1 MDHLSSNQITLYLQ
15 CGLKYKYQYVENR
28 PKPFRPS
35 ALAFG
40 SALHSALDWLHKQRM
55 NGKQVSTDMVY
66 RIFDADWYT
75 QKIDANIRFKGE
87 EQEMELA
94 VLGKEFLALYLK
106 EPQKKIAGA
115 EVHFNV
121 PLIDPATGESLEMNL
136 EGFLDLVEADG
147 TIVEFKTS
155 ATTLS
160 SSDLDGRLQ
169 FTAYSYAYEH
179 LNRKPPKGIKVVNF
193 VKAKKPRIAVAE
205 TKRTKADHVGFILVA
220 KEVLKAIKAGVFPPS
235 PSYWCKECEYAAI
248 CPLWQRGKERSSK
261 EVAAVNAMVPVSA
274 SH

>member
-1 MDHLSSNQITLYLQ
+1 MAMDHLSSSQITLYLQ

-55 NGKQVSTDMVY
+55 NGNGVPLEMLYK
-66 RIFDADWYT
+66 IFDADWYS
-75 QKIDANIRFKGE
+75 QKIDANIRFKE
-87 EQEMELA
+87 NEQEMELA
-94 VLGKEFLALYLK
+94 VLGKEFLALYMK

-121 PLIDPATGESLEMNL
+121 PLLDPASGESLGVNL

-155 ATTLS
+155 AQTLS
-160 SSDLDGRLQ
+160 ASDLDGRLQ

-193 VKAKKPRIAVAE
+193 IKAKKPRIAVAE
-205 TKRTKADHVGFILVA
+205 TRRTKADYTGFIYVA
-220 KEVLKAIKAGVFPPS
+220 REVLKAVKAEVFPPS
-235 PSYWCKECEYAAI
+235 PGFWCKECEYATI
-248 CPLWQRGKERSSK
+248 CPLWQRK
-261 EVAAVNAMVPVSA
+261 
-274 SH
+274 